1 MQVNSYLSEILQFCY
16 LKYTLADETV
26 KLGITMPFLNKEV
39 LEVTQFLCLLEHSV
53 DIIQGYPQRMR
64 LQGQL
69 NGISLSFVWSFI
81 ITNCKSF

>member
-53 DIIQGYPQRMR
+53 DRQYRIYTGLPTKD
-64 LQGQL
+64 
-69 NGISLSFVWSFI
+69 FVYWL
-81 ITNCKSF
+81 